1 MSRAALLLL
10 LAGCDLRAAAEDYQ
24 RRYCDES
31 CSQGGA
37 CPEACGSTGSE
48 PWTFHVV
55 RFENVSGAA
64 SAPVQVF
71 LEERSNSTGAVVTR
85 DDLRAR
91 GVTWPSTSN
100 YEAQVVR
107 SDDGRALSLIGYQE
121 DAGGSVVVTAT
132 TARRVG
138 FITRDAGDW
147 STTVTDAWV
156 GSNVYSAATLDGS
169 TFWLAGSTAGGTGGV
184 RAVSRGSTGASTG
197 IDGGANARMILVRDG
212 RLYTSA
218 SNGVFDWG
226 PAGSPFGTP
235 ASLGLPGVN
244 QPIGFELLD
253 TRVEVPGLDTLY
265 VAQSS
270 GPTGLVKFE
279 RLDGGWVK
287 AWEASAATVL
297 GEATTCSGL
306 ATHRSDAAVTILC
319 VRGPRG
325 DAVVRFDDTAVLDG
339 GAPSATVVV
348 RADGEDLFRG
358 VGVLP

>member
-1 MSRAALLLL
+1 MLAAGLLL

-24 RRYCDES
+24 RRYCNES
-31 CSQGGA
+31 CAPGEP
-37 CPEACGSTGSE
+37 CPEACASADSE
-48 PWTFHVV
+48 RWTFHVL
-55 RFENVSGAA
+55 RFENVRGAP
-64 SAPVQVF
+64 SAPVQAF
-71 LEERSNSTGAVVTR
+71 LEERSISTGAVVTS

-100 YEAQVVR
+100 YEAQVAR
-107 SDDGRALSLIGYQE
+107 SAEGRALSLIGYQE
-121 DAGGSVVVTAT
+121 DAGGAVVVTAA

-138 FITRDAGDW
+138 FITRDANDW

-156 GSNVYSAATLDGS
+156 GSNVYSAATVDGS
-169 TFWLAGSTAGGTGGV
+169 TFWLGGSTAGGTGGV
-184 RAVSRGSTGASTG
+184 RAVSRGSTGASTA
-197 IDGGANARMILVRDG
+197 IDGGASARMILVRDG

-218 SNGVFDWG
+218 ASGLFDWG
-226 PAGSPFGTP
+226 PAGGPVGTP

-270 GPTGLVKFE
+270 GPAGLAKFE
-279 RLDGGWVK
+279 RLDGGWMK

-297 GEATTCSGL
+297 GEATTCSSL
-306 ATHRSDAAVTILC
+306 ATHRSDTTVTILC

-325 DAVVRFDDTAVLDG
+325 DAVVRFDDTAALDG
-339 GAPSATVVV
+339 GAPSAVVVV
-348 RADGEDLFRG
+348 RAESEDLFRG